1 MDNAADP
8 EDTPAGKGRLLP
20 DVFASHAVAGAA
32 GAAPRCPLVCER
44 IHKPRDAVK
53 RIADSTVRRL
63 SIYLRFLEEF
73 EGHGLATVSSEEL
86 ARRGGTTSAQVR
98 KDLSF
103 FGSFGKRGLGYSVP
117 ELKAALREIL
127 GLGREWR
134 VVIIGA
140 GKIGAALAQY
150 RGFRQRGFK
159 IIAAYDT
166 NPEKIGRALEGIDV
180 RDMPNFERDVAR
192 EQPDIAVLAIPSEG
206 AQAVLDRI
214 VKAGIKAVLNFAPSQ
229 LHAPADVTVK
239 TVNMAMELEGLSFA
253 LTNRE

>member
-1 MDNAADP
+1 
-8 EDTPAGKGRLLP
+8 
-20 DVFASHAVAGAA
+20 
-32 GAAPRCPLVCER
+32 
-44 IHKPRDAVK
+44 VK
-53 RIADSTVRRL
+53 RIAESTVRRL

-73 EGHGLATVSSEEL
+73 EERGLSTVSSEEL

-117 ELKAALREIL
+117 ELSAALREIL
-127 GLGREWR
+127 GLKKEWR

-150 RGFRQRGFK
+150 RGFRQRGFN
-159 IIAAYDT
+159 ILAVYDT
-166 NPEKIGRALEGIDV
+166 NTEKIGRTLEGIEIRAMD
-180 RDMPNFERDVAR
+180 RLESDVAGER
-192 EQPDIAVLAIPSEG
+192 PEIAVIAIPGEG
-206 AQAVLDRI
+206 AQEVLDRI
-214 VKAGIKAVLNFAPSQ
+214 VRMGIKAVLNFAPVQ

-239 TVNMAMELEGLSFA
+239 AVNMAMELEGLSFA